1 MAAFSH
7 FNNLCLSFAT
17 FTCVYC
23 DPFIL
28 NFAAKMELSIKE
40 QNMTITVTLKE
51 ETAYEALD
59 AAIVIITKVFGE
71 PATEDAF
78 ERIYKVGV

>member
-1 MAAFSH
+1 
-7 FNNLCLSFAT
+7 
-17 FTCVYC
+17 
-23 DPFIL
+23 
-28 NFAAKMELSIKE
+28 MELSIKE